1 MKWVYYL
8 LFIILLFLLYMET
21 INPASIN
28 SQISAFSSNKYIDAT
43 KEFLESNSL
52 VAKFAFLLFAL
63 FLYMML
69 FRVGMMIIM
78 YFYGPSNVQKMI
90 DGMVSANLPITISQ
104 DPKVAGSQT
113 IIRSNNQLTGIE
125 FTWSVWLYIDK
136 STVEQ
141 SFTKYKHI
149 FHKGNLN
156 LTSVGGNGLN
166 NPNNAPGLYISPK
179 ATTDSVV
186 TLTVA
191 MSTFDDYNETIEI
204 PNIPLNKWMNII
216 IRCKNTMLDVYV
228 NGTIAKSVKLT
239 GVPKQNFGDVYVTQN
254 GGFNGN
260 IADLLYYNNAL
271 GIADIQQLATR
282 GPSTHS
288 ATIRGNGGI
297 GTSISNVSAN
307 YLSSQWYFDGINV

>member
-1 MKWVYYL
+1 MKWFYYL

-52 VAKFAFLLFAL
+52 VAKFTFLLFAL

-78 YFYGPSNVQKMI
+78 YFYGPSNVQKLI
-90 DGMVSANLPITISQ
+90 DGMVNATLPITISQ
-104 DPKVAGSQT
+104 DPKITGSQA

-136 STVEQ
+136 STVDQ

-149 FHKGNLN
+149 FHKGNKN
-156 LTSVGGNGLN
+156 LTTDDSNGLN
-166 NPNNAPGLYISPK
+166 IPNNAPGLYISPK

-191 MSTFDDYNETIEI
+191 MSTFDDYNENITIS
-204 PNIPLNKWMNII
+204 NTPLNKWIHVI

-239 GVPKQNFGDVYVTQN
+239 GVPKQNFGDIYVTQN
-254 GGFNGN
+254 GGFAGN
-260 IADLLYYNNAL
+260 VADLLYYNNAL
-271 GIADIQQLATR
+271 GIADIQQLAR
-282 GPSTHS
+282 KGPSTYS
-288 ATIRGNGGI
+288 ATIGGI
-297 GTSISNVSAN
+297 GTSINNVSAN
-307 YLSSQWYFDGINV
+307 YLSSQWYFDGLNV